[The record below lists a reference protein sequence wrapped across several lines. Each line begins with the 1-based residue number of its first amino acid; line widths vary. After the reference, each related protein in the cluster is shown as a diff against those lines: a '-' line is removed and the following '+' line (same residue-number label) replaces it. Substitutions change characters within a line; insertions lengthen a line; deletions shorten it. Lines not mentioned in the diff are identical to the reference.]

1 MSLNTAH
8 HHEPSFRHHRKSPLE
23 SASDFFAG
31 IGDFFSRITNAV
43 QCSNEVSY
51 LMSLSDNQLARRD
64 LKREDIVDHVFK
76 KYMQNQI

>member
-8 HHEPSFRHHRKSPLE
+8 HHEPSFRHQKNSPFE
-23 SASDFFAG
+23 SILDFFAG
-31 IGDFFSRITNAV
+31 IGEFFNRIFNAV

-51 LMSLSDNQLARRD
+51 LMSLSDAQLAKRD

-76 KYMQNQI
+76 KYLQN